1 VASFQKR
8 VFRDF
13 EATTNGKA
21 ERRVKQIL
29 VPEAMH
35 AWSLDHISNPILQR
49 NKVAVSNSLI

>member
-1 VASFQKR
+1 VSSFQKV

-35 AWSLDHISNPILQR
+35 ACTLR
-49 NKVAVSNSLI
+49 EMEG